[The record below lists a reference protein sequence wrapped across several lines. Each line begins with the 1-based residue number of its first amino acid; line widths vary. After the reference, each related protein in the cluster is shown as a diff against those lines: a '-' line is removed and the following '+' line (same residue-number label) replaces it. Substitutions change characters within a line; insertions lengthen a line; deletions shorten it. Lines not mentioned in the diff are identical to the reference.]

1 MKLLLIQ
8 ARFQLFLCPAMR
20 PCLRASL
27 ICEKK
32 TYTHSNWSTIY
43 PAKRGSSH
51 DICGI
56 HLGEGT
62 AAAPGAF
69 HVNNTGNCTLRWQ
82 QIVSN

>member
-32 TYTHSNWSTIY
+32 RIHIQIGAQFTQPSEAVLMTYVEFIW
-43 PAKRGSSH
+43 AK
-51 DICGI
+51 
-56 HLGEGT
+56 
-62 AAAPGAF
+62 A
-69 HVNNTGNCTLRWQ
+69 Q
-82 QIVSN
+82 QRPPVLFM